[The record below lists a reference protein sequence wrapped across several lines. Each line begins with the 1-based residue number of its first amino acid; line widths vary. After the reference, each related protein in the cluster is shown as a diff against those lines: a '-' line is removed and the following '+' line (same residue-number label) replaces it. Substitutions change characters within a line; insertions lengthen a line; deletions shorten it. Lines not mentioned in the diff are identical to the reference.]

1 MPGPV
6 FVVVEAEF
14 VLGRLNAV
22 LDCPAVAFN
31 LHERVDPSPGHA
43 PSHEER
49 QFAVHNM
56 SSDQQAASAQP
67 GASFTGIGGLNVCK
81 FDIGPVVQSH
91 LSCPHLA
98 TGDARR
104 LYQDPMQ
111 SHLQCRKQRASPP
124 RAKVMVGA
132 DTKGIAFRSYLRF
145 PMNPNSL

>member
-81 FDIGPVVQSH
+81 FDIGPVVQSRTFRA
-91 LSCPHLA
+91 LTWRQAMLGGCIKILCNLTCSVENSEPHH
-98 TGDARR
+98 
-104 LYQDPMQ
+104 QEP
-111 SHLQCRKQRASPP
+111 K
-124 RAKVMVGA
+124 
-132 DTKGIAFRSYLRF
+132 
-145 PMNPNSL
+145 